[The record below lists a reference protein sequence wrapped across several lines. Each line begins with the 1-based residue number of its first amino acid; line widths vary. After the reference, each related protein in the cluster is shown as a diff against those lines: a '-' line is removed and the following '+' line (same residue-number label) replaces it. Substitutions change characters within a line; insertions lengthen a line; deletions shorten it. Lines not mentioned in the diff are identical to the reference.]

1 MGTTHTWL
9 AGLLTATVAA
19 TAGAQAAPWPP
30 PFDHHVHLL
39 APGLLADWARLGV
52 RFSRPDSAYTSVTA
66 ALREGGSESAWLV
79 SMAHLY
85 GTGELREALA
95 LDLAAERARVERN
108 NDHLAAEVARDTA
121 RFTGFCSADP
131 TRPYAAAE
139 LARCGALPGMRGI
152 KLHLPSAGIRL
163 EDGAAV
169 SRIAEIVA
177 RAGREGRV
185 VLLHAVRLGEVT
197 DSGAARLVRDVL
209 RPARGARVVLAHG
222 GGGGGWS
229 TDSRRVLR
237 ALIEARAEDWNGAD
251 VRLELSGTALAEEA
265 DGVAASTETHRATL
279 ARELR
284 AFGLDRVL
292 FGTDYPAF
300 RADRHGRALRDLIP
314 LTDAEWSQVLANRV
328 PR

>member
-1 MGTTHTWL
+1 MATNRSWVI
-9 AGLLTATVAA
+9 GLLAATVASA
-19 TAGAQAAPWPP
+19 ADAQSSASPP
-30 PFDHHVHLL
+30 RVDHHVHLL
-39 APGLLADWARLGV
+39 APGLLADWGRLGV

-66 ALREGGSESAWLV
+66 ALREGGAEAAWLV

-85 GTGELREALA
+85 GTGELREALG
-95 LDLAAERARVERN
+95 LDLAAERARVERT

-139 LARCGALPGMRGI
+139 FARCGALPGMRGI

-163 EDGAAV
+163 EDRPALAPIAA
-169 SRIAEIVA
+169 IVA
-177 RAGREGRV
+177 RAARDGRP

-197 DSGAARLVRDVL
+197 DSGAAQLVRDVL

-237 ALIEARAEDWNGAD
+237 AVLAARAEGWDGAD
-251 VRLELSGTALAEEA
+251 VRLELSGTALAEES
-265 DGVAASTETHRATL
+265 DGVAASTEAHRATL

-284 AFGLDRVL
+284 AFGLERVL

-300 RADRHGRALRDLIP
+300 RADEHGRALRDLIP
-314 LTDAEWSQVLANRV
+314 LTDDEWAQVLGNRA